1 MANHQDNLSVYGS
14 PKNGLAVA
22 MAAWQ
27 GKVRVS
33 AVPSKANQ
41 HTIHAY
47 FNTSPESPD
56 GRWVLYFASVTSEG
70 HVGDIHIVGTS
81 RPVRLGFSLETS
93 PSKTLIG
100 PPANSGA
107 QVDDRWC
114 FMTAKTGNGWW
125 LR

>member
-1 MANHQDNLSVYGS
+1 MANYQDNLSVYGS
-14 PKNGLAVA
+14 PKNGSAAL

-27 GKVRVS
+27 DGVRVS

-70 HVGDIHIVGTS
+70 HVGDIHIVE
-81 RPVRLGFSLETS
+81 RADR
-93 PSKTLIG
+93 
-100 PPANSGA
+100 SG
-107 QVDDRWC
+107 
-114 FMTAKTGNGWW
+114 
-125 LR
+125 